1 MSYEILEHT
10 ADAKFKSWGETME
23 EAFKEAVKAFSE
35 ITGGEGGQ
43 HRHEIKTESENHEAL
58 LFDFLDELIFLQ
70 DTENVVISNAKNL
83 EIKEKGKEPSKKYK
97 LTATVWTNPITG
109 AMSPLDIKAPTYSE
123 MEVDYKKGKGW
134 VLTAVLDI

>member
-10 ADAKFKSWGETME
+10 ADAKFQAKGDSLE
-23 EAFKEAVKAFSE
+23 EAFEEAVKAFSE

-43 HRHEIKTESENHEAL
+43 HRHKIETTSESHDAL

-70 DTENVVISNAKNL
+70 DTEDVVISHADEL
-83 EIKEKGKEPSKKYK
+83 EIEEEGEVPGKKYH
-97 LTATVWTNPITG
+97 LTAVVWTNPITG
-109 AMSPLDIKAPTYSE
+109 AMSPQDIKAPTYSE
-123 MEVDYKKGKGW
+123 MEVEYEKGTGW